1 MNTFNDPSI
10 YNPTTH
16 CNLTTQS
23 PLMYANMHPSMHN
36 SHNSI
41 IYPPLT
47 PHIFLQYIIQIHIF
61 LQHTRIQHTLLQHTL
76 LQHTLLQHTLL
87 QHTLLQHTC
96 LQFIM
101 QIHILQ
107 YMIQIHNLISI
118 IFEKYR
124 INKVFYF
131 K

>member
-1 MNTFNDPSI
+1 LHNFGFSMNTFNDPSI

-47 PHIFLQYIIQIHIF
+47 PHSTTHFSS
-61 LQHTRIQHTLLQHTL
+61 
-76 LQHTLLQHTLL
+76 
-87 QHTLLQHTC
+87 
-96 LQFIM
+96 
-101 QIHILQ
+101 
-107 YMIQIHNLISI
+107 IHNSNTHFPSTYSHSTYPPSTYPPSTYPPSTYPPSTYPPSTYLPSI
-118 IFEKYR
+118 Y
-124 INKVFYF
+124 NANTHSSVYDSNTQSYF
-131 K
+131 NNL